1 MISNLYFLFQR
12 QLLRCMETTDLP
24 ESEKFNILGVIC
36 PRTGHEIS
44 MSQALDDGVLDFKRG
59 KS

>member
-1 MISNLYFLFQR
+1 MLLQR

-24 ESEKFNILGVIC
+24 DGEKFNILGVIC
-36 PRTGHEIS
+36 PRTGQEIS

-59 KS
+59 TQSNC